1 MAEKREDV
9 GPGEGELQVT
19 FSVVETAL
27 EKTEDGRVRA
37 CPTTLKEDIG

>member
-19 FSVVETAL
+19 FSVLETAL

-37 CPTTLKEDIG
+37 CPMTLKEDVG